1 MARRDLTKEQSVSR
15 QDANRAHRQKVPH
28 ALQAYAA
35 YLAEMP
41 DDGWMWSNLG
51 AMHRKQG
58 RNAQA
63 LRAQECG
70 PNDIGMRN
78 NYANILSDLGDYN
91 ASITQRRAI
100 REQHPDDANQ
110 KSMIGR
116 CLRGQGDYCGAI
128 VYLKAII
135 VDHPEDSE
143 LRTQVAFAQ
152 LGAGDCRNVFQS
164 YGARWATDKLAPRD
178 QPYPEWRGESLV
190 GKTIFVLPEQGFCDA
205 ILFMRFVLAPKALGA
220 IVWVL
225 AKKPVYPLF
234 VVLED
239 VVWVG
244 TSVPASASV
253 DCWVNLMDMATVHFS
268 QSDAVPLPAKTSV
281 PADAHERTKAIVA
294 PFENVFKVD
303 VVSTGSVTY
312 EGNGFLSFLHTDF
325 LPLVDILGVQL
336 FSLCKGRKLKAFQ
349 AGGSNATSVDTA
361 STEQNFGDSAAMMGQ
376 MDLVIS
382 SDTAT
387 AHLAGSLGV
396 PIWTILHWDPFWVW
410 RHVGD
415 VTEWYPGMHLFRQ
428 SEALEWTNVLTE
440 VSTALRAK
448 TGDCA

>member
-1 MARRDLTKEQSVSR
+1 MARRDLTKEQAVSR
-15 QDANRAHRQKVPH
+15 QDANRTHRQKVPH
-28 ALQAYAA
+28 TLQAYAA
-35 YLAEMP
+35 YLVEMP

-51 AMHRKQG
+51 VMHRKHG
-58 RNAQA
+58 RYAQA
-63 LRAQECG
+63 LRAQECA
-70 PNDIGMRN
+70 PNDIGMRH
-78 NYANILSDLGDYN
+78 NYANIPSDLGDYN

-116 CLRGQGDYCGAI
+116 CLRGQGDYRGAI
-128 VYLKAII
+128 DYLKA
-135 VDHPEDSE
+135 VMLDHPKDSE
-143 LRTQVAFAQ
+143 LRTQLAFVQ

-164 YGARWATDKLAPRD
+164 YGARWATDKSAPRD
-178 QPYPEWRGESLV
+178 QPYPELQGESLV
-190 GKTIFVLPEQGFCDA
+190 GETILVLPEQGFGDA

-239 VVWVG
+239 VDWVG

-281 PADAHERTKAIVA
+281 PADAHERVKAIVA
-294 PFENVFKVD
+294 LFEYVFKVD
-303 VVSTGSVTY
+303 VVSTGSVTHD
-312 EGNGFLSFLHTDF
+312 GNGFLSFSQTDF
-325 LPLVDILGVQL
+325 LPL
-336 FSLCKGRKLKAFQ
+336 
-349 AGGSNATSVDTA
+349 
-361 STEQNFGDSAAMMGQ
+361 
-376 MDLVIS
+376 
-382 SDTAT
+382 

-396 PIWTILHWDPFWVW
+396 PIGTILLWDPFWVW

-448 TGDCA
+448 TGDRA